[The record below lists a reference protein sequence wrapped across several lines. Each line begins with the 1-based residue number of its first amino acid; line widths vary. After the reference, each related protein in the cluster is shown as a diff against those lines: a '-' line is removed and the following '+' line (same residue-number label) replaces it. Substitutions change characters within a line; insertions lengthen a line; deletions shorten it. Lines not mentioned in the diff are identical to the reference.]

1 MDTLVEFSLVAF
13 TSLFTMMN
21 PLGIIPVY
29 ISLTNGFEPKDAKLV
44 AYKAVFT
51 AFIILI
57 VFAVT
62 GKFIFDIFAISVNS
76 LRVVGGI
83 IFFITGY
90 DMLQAR
96 IVRIKSSEDDYFED
110 LNDIAI
116 TPLAIPLICGPG
128 AITVSI
134 VLYNDATNIT
144 QTLALFLV
152 IVTILLIM
160 LFSLLGG
167 RKVMKFLGDSGNK
180 VLMRIMG
187 LIVMVI
193 AVEFLFSGL
202 TPLVRD
208 MLKLN
213 WLRMQRSLY
222 LPFFSQLYYLK
233 PFIIF

>member
-1 MDTLVEFSLVAF
+1 MEGIFEFALIAF

-29 ISLTNGFEPKDAKLV
+29 ITLTSHLSPKSAKLV
-44 AYKAVFT
+44 AYKAVLT
-51 AFIILI
+51 GLVTLIL
-57 VFAVT
+57 FAVA
-62 GKFIFDIFAISVNS
+62 GKFIFDFFAITIHS

-83 IFFITGY
+83 IFFIAGY

-96 IVRIKSSEDDYFED
+96 LNRTKSSEDEHLGESRDV
-110 LNDIAI
+110 AI
-116 TPLAIPLICGPG
+116 SPLGIPLISGPG

-134 VLYNDATNIT
+134 VLYNDAADLSYKVVL
-144 QTLALFLV
+144 LAV
-152 IVTILLIM
+152 ILILMTIM

-167 RKVMKFLGDSGNK
+167 RKVMNILGENGNK

-202 TPLVRD
+202 TPLVRS
-208 MLKLN
+208 MLMLE
-213 WLRMQRSLY
+213 
-222 LPFFSQLYYLK
+222 
-233 PFIIF
+233 